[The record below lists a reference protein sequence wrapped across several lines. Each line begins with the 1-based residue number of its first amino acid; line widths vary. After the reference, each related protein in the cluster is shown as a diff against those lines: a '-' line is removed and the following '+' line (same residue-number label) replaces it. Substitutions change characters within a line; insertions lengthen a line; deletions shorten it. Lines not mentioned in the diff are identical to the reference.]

1 MDYIEIYDKIKN
13 YCLHKFTVSYC
24 NSAIRSFIEDLWN
37 YRGEYYI
44 GDLTLM
50 IMNLKL
56 EGFDNVSIDKLFD
69 CFEGG
74 LTEDYPVLS
83 DADRFLLMSSIE
95 VFKEVSLYVA
105 PLDLI
110 QIENIISGIN
120 YCAVNGLI
128 FFDMIEEDG
137 NITTHMFDERYSYPN
152 RDKIQELLDTN
163 LSTLKDVCRFHVELI
178 KILKNTNHCKL
189 IARFVMYKQLKNL
202 GLEQILINC
211 VDKYKYLKSLDS
223 PEDFYNFV
231 INDCTR
237 FSS

>member
-1 MDYIEIYDKIKN
+1 MDYIEMCDNIKN
-13 YCLHKFTVSYC
+13 YCLHKFTIEYC
-24 NSAIRSFIEDLWN
+24 NSIIYEFIEDLWN
-37 YRGEYYI
+37 IRGENYI

-50 IMNLKL
+50 IMSLKL
-56 EGFDNVSIDKLFD
+56 EGFDDVSIDQLFD

-83 DADRFLLMSSIE
+83 DEDRLLLINSIE
-95 VFKEVSLYVA
+95 MFKEVLLYVA

-120 YCAVNGLI
+120 YSSINGLV
-128 FFDMIEEDG
+128 FYDMIEEDG
-137 NITTHMFDERYSYPN
+137 KITTHMFDERYSHPN
-152 RDKIQELLDTN
+152 RDEIQKLLDTN

-178 KILKNTNHCKL
+178 KLLSGTNHSRL
-189 IARFVMYKQLKNL
+189 IARFVMYKQLRNL
-202 GLEQILINC
+202 GLEQVLINC
-211 VDKYKYLKSLDS
+211 VDKDKYLKSLDS

>member
-13 YCLHKFTVSYC
+13 HCLHKFTVDYC
-24 NSAIRSFIEDLWN
+24 NSVIRSFIEDLWN
-37 YRGEYYI
+37 TRGENYI

-50 IMNLKL
+50 IMSLKL
-56 EGFDNVSIDKLFD
+56 EGFDNVSIDQLFD

-83 DADRFLLMSSIE
+83 DTDRFLLMNSIE
-95 VFKEVSLYVA
+95 MFKEVLFYVA

-120 YCAVNGLI
+120 YSAVNGLV
-128 FFDMIEEDG
+128 FYNMIEEDG
-137 NITTHMFDERYSYPN
+137 KITTHMFDERYSYPN
-152 RDKIQELLDTN
+152 RDEVQKLLDTN

-178 KILKNTNHCKL
+178 KLLSDTNHSRL
-189 IARFVMYKQLKNL
+189 IARFVMYKQLRNL
-202 GLEQILINC
+202 GLEQVLINC
-211 VDKYKYLKSLDS
+211 VDKDKYLKSLDS